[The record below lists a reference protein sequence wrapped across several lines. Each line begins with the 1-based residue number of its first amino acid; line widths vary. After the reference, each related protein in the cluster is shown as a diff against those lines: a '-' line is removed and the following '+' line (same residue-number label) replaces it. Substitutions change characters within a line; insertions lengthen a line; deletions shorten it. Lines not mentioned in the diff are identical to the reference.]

1 MSTVKQNLELHINS
15 AIYQFFVEPDKPLLW
30 VLRENLRLTGTKYGC
45 GIAYCGVCTVHID
58 DIAVR
63 SCSIRV
69 SDAVGKKIRTIEG
82 LAVDNQL
89 HPVQQAWQE
98 LQVPQCGYCQSGQIM
113 SACALL
119 KKNKNPSEEQIHQ
132 FMSANLCR
140 CGTYNKI
147 KAAIQLAAKKMSAK

>member
-1 MSTVKQNLELHINS
+1 MSTVKQSLELNINNV
-15 AIYQFFVEPDKPLLW
+15 IHQFYVEADKPLLW
-30 VLRENLRLTGTKYGC
+30 VLREDLRLTGTKYGC
-45 GIAYCGVCTVHID
+45 GIAYCGVCTVHLD
-58 DIAVR
+58 EIAVR
-63 SCSIRV
+63 SCAIRV
-69 SDAVGKKIRTIEG
+69 ADAVGKKIRTIEG

-89 HPVQQAWQE
+89 HPVQRAWQE

-119 KKNKNPSEEQIHQ
+119 KKNQKPTEEQIHQ

-147 KAAIQLAAKKMSAK
+147 KAAIQLAAKKMSSK